1 MTREGT
7 VTEQRWIRLSGPA
20 AGIVFV
26 VLLGVGTALAQGAPT
41 PDKSA
46 GTTLTWYASHRGTVL
61 AFGLLSGLAAMV
73 FLWFLAH
80 VRHTVSGH
88 PAGGRVAD
96 TLAISG
102 TAMATTAMVSTLSPV
117 ALAIL
122 ANRPGV
128 TPDPRLVRMLAD
140 LNSLFFGTI
149 GLFFV
154 VFVLAF
160 ALTFFAGA
168 LGPRWVGWIAL
179 VAGILGLVS
188 SSAARFPDT
197 NGKPSGLTFL
207 GFIAL
212 IGLLLSI
219 LIASITMLRTET
231 ATT

>member
-1 MTREGT
+1 MTEP
-7 VTEQRWIRLSGPA
+7 RWIRLSGPA

-26 VLLGVGTALAQGAPT
+26 VLLVVGTTLAQGVPT

-46 GTTLTWYASHRGTVL
+46 ETTLTWYASHRGTVL
-61 AFGLLSGLAAMV
+61 AFGLVSGLGAMV

-80 VRHTVSGH
+80 LRHTVSGH
-88 PAGGRVAD
+88 PAGVRVAG

-102 TAMATTAMVSTLSPV
+102 TAMATTAMVSTLPPV

-128 TPDPRLVRMLAD
+128 IPDPSLVRMLAD
-140 LNSLFFGTI
+140 LNSLFFAAI

-154 VFVLAF
+154 VFAVAL
-160 ALTFFAGA
+160 ALTFFLGA
-168 LGPRWVGWIAL
+168 LAPKWVGWIAL

-188 SSAARFPDT
+188 SSAAYFPHT
-197 NGKPSGLTFL
+197 SGKPLALTFL
-207 GFIAL
+207 AFIAL
-212 IGLLLSI
+212 IGLLVSL
-219 LIASITMLRTET
+219 LVTCITMLRTET